1 MVLFFLWIILVLC
14 YFMGAWITPFEKK
27 IYFFYYFRPRVKE
40 LLAKEFFAEDTGFKV
55 ELAQRDAL
63 VNTDKNQ
70 VNFRLR

>member
-1 MVLFFLWIILVLC
+1 MIPYIFFK
-14 YFMGAWITPFEKK
+14 F
-27 IYFFYYFRPRVKE
+27 FRPRVKE